1 MRIALPIHEGK
12 ISPVFDWA
20 RRLLVVDR
28 VAPGSFAKAT
38 RRGRPAAPSPR
49 NNGEREAAR
58 REIELDDLAPALRA
72 RRLAELGVETLLCGG
87 ISAPLAALVEAQ
99 GVKVIAGL
107 VGEADAVLDA
117 FFAGGLS
124 DPGFAMPGWRCPGRR
139 TRARRGCGRG
149 RGRGGGRGRRNR
161 Q

>member
-1 MRIALPIHEGK
+1 MRIALPVHEGQV
-12 ISPVFDWA
+12 SPVFDWA

-28 VAPGSFAKAT
+28 
-38 RRGRPAAPSPR
+38 PAAPRASGD
-49 NNGEREAAR
+49 GEREAAR

-72 RRLAELGVETLLCGG
+72 RRLAELGVDTLLCGG

-99 GVKVIAGL
+99 GVKVMAGL

-117 FFAGGLS
+117 FSAGGLP
-124 DPGFAMPGWRCPGRR
+124 DPRFAMPGWRCPGQR
-139 TRARRGCGRG
+139 TRARRRCGRG
-149 RGRGGGRGRRNR
+149 RGRGGGRGRGNR